1 MHRSAMQKTNTDGFP
16 KAAEVI
22 EITGAYE
29 LEAMDRAALN
39 ILYQNAH
46 DSGRLSEPDAEFQ
59 IELTRLRPS
68 KHESHDRVRDA
79 LLRLMRVVVTIP
91 YTGEPTTQYP
101 QGEPRLILTPLF
113 AFF

>member
-1 MHRSAMQKTNTDGFP
+1 MPRSAMQKTNGDGFP

-46 DSGRLSEPDAEFQ
+46 DSGRLSEPDAEFE
-59 IELTRLRPS
+59 IELMRLRPS
-68 KHESHDRVRDA
+68 KHESNDRVRDG

-91 YTGEPTTQYP
+91 YQGAPTQEYP
-101 QGEPRLILTPLF
+101 DGEPRMIL
-113 AFF
+113 